1 MKKILTFCALLTL
14 SSLHADS
21 IKIFMQTTG
30 GNMSVGT
37 IEFKDSDYGLM
48 IYPDL
53 SMLPPGVHGF
63 HLHEKPSCAENGMA
77 AGGHYDPGK
86 ANSHLGSYGKG
97 HLGDLPVLIVD
108 VQGNAKL
115 PTLAPRLK
123 VKTLDNLAI
132 MIHAGGDNYSKHPKL
147 GGGGNR
153 IACGIAPKR
162 KPMPVKKPLST
173 STPVKAI
180 SNPGSTNL
188 GNTTP
193 GITTTQ

>member
-1 MKKILTFCALLTL
+1 MKKILTMLALLSL
-14 SSLHADS
+14 SSLYADS
-21 IKIFMQTTG
+21 IKVFMQTTG

-37 IEFKDSDYGLM
+37 IEFKDSKYGLL

-63 HLHEKPSCAENGMA
+63 HLHEKPSCADNGMA

-86 ANSHLGSYGKG
+86 TNSHLGPYGKG

-108 VQGNAKL
+108 AQGNAKL

-123 VKTLDNLAI
+123 INNLDDLAV
-132 MIHAGGDNYSKHPKL
+132 MVHLGGDNYSNHPKL
-147 GGGGNR
+147 GGGGQR
-153 IACGIAPKR
+153 IACGIVSQTKSSSAK
-162 KPMPVKKPLST
+162 KSVKASSPVKPITK
-173 STPVKAI
+173 
-180 SNPGSTNL
+180 PGSTNL